1 MYKLL
6 EVLLMN
12 VTIRNLDAGVVMK
25 LNEIAK
31 KQGLSREEYLRTYLE
46 NLAVLDEMKKLD
58 LKYAELVREMAVII
72 DNNTK
77 ALKKVNDTLSKY
89 VDDKREEV

>member
-1 MYKLL
+1 
-6 EVLLMN
+6 MN
-12 VTIRNLDAGVVMK
+12 VTVRNLDAGVVMK

-77 ALKKVNDTLSKY
+77 VLKKVNDTLSEY
-89 VDDKREEV
+89 VDNKERKCN

>member
-1 MYKLL
+1 
-6 EVLLMN
+6 MN
-12 VTIRNLDAGVVMK
+12 VTVRNLDAGVVMK

-58 LKYAELVREMAVII
+58 LKYAELVHEMAVII

-77 ALKKVNDTLSKY
+77 VLKKVNDTLSEY
-89 VDDKREEV
+89 VDNKREEV

>member
-1 MYKLL
+1 
-6 EVLLMN
+6 MN
-12 VTIRNLDAGVVMK
+12 VTVRNLDVGVVMK

-77 ALKKVNDTLSKY
+77 VLKKVNDTLSEY
-89 VDDKREEV
+89 VDNKREEV

>member
-1 MYKLL
+1 
-6 EVLLMN
+6 MN
-12 VTIRNLDAGVVMK
+12 VTVRNLDAGVVMK

-31 KQGLSREEYLRTYLE
+31 KQGLSREEYLRTYHE

-77 ALKKVNDTLSKY
+77 VLKKVNDTLSEY
-89 VDDKREEV
+89 VDNKREEV

>member
-1 MYKLL
+1 
-6 EVLLMN
+6 MN
-12 VTIRNLDAGVVMK
+12 VTVRNLDAGVEMK

-31 KQGLSREEYLRTYLE
+31 KQGLRREEYLRTYLE

-77 ALKKVNDTLSKY
+77 VLKKVNDTLSEY
-89 VDDKREEV
+89 VDNKREEV

>member
-1 MYKLL
+1 
-6 EVLLMN
+6 MN
-12 VTIRNLDAGVVMK
+12 VTVRNLVAGVVMK

-77 ALKKVNDTLSKY
+77 VLKKVNDTLSEY
-89 VDDKREEV
+89 VDNKREEV

>member
-1 MYKLL
+1 
-6 EVLLMN
+6 MN
-12 VTIRNLDAGVVMK
+12 VTVRNLDAGVVMK

-77 ALKKVNDTLSKY
+77 ALKKVNDTISEY
-89 VDDKREEV
+89 VDNKREEV

>member
-1 MYKLL
+1 
-6 EVLLMN
+6 MN
-12 VTIRNLDAGVVMK
+12 VTVRNLDAGVVMK

-46 NLAVLDEMKKLD
+46 NLAVLDEMRKLD

-77 ALKKVNDTLSKY
+77 VLKKVNDTLSEY
-89 VDDKREEV
+89 VDNKREEV

>member
-1 MYKLL
+1 
-6 EVLLMN
+6 
-12 VTIRNLDAGVVMK
+12 MK

-77 ALKKVNDTLSKY
+77 VLKKVNDTLSEY
-89 VDDKREEV
+89 VDNKREEV

>member
-1 MYKLL
+1 
-6 EVLLMN
+6 MN
-12 VTIRNLDAGVVMK
+12 VTVRNLDAGVVMK

-77 ALKKVNDTLSKY
+77 VLKKVNDTLSEY
-89 VDDKREEV
+89 VDNNREEV

>member
-1 MYKLL
+1 
-6 EVLLMN
+6 MN

-89 VDDKREEV
+89 VDDKSEEV

>member
-1 MYKLL
+1 
-6 EVLLMN
+6 MN
-12 VTIRNLDAGVVMK
+12 VTVRNLDAGVVMK

-31 KQGLSREEYLRTYLE
+31 NQGLSREEYLRTYLE

-77 ALKKVNDTLSKY
+77 VLKKVNDTLSEY
-89 VDDKREEV
+89 VDNKREEV

>member
-1 MYKLL
+1 
-6 EVLLMN
+6 MN
-12 VTIRNLDAGVVMK
+12 VTVRNLDAGVVMK

-58 LKYAELVREMAVII
+58 LKYADLVREMAVII

-77 ALKKVNDTLSKY
+77 VLKKVNDTLSEY
-89 VDDKREEV
+89 VDNKREEV

>member
-1 MYKLL
+1 
-6 EVLLMN
+6 MN
-12 VTIRNLDAGVVMK
+12 VTVRNLDAGVVMK

-77 ALKKVNDTLSKY
+77 VLKKVNDTLSEY
-89 VDDKREEV
+89 VNNKREEV

>member
-1 MYKLL
+1 
-6 EVLLMN
+6 MN
-12 VTIRNLDAGVVMK
+12 VTVRNLDAGVVMK

-77 ALKKVNDTLSKY
+77 VLKKVTDTLSEY
-89 VDDKREEV
+89 VDNKREEV